1 MDKLTNVRYFCK
13 LKVKLDSS
21 RDEPN
26 LLHERK
32 SGGKGEYRRSGG
44 FFSQEVRFVER
55 IVDVAQYIYDE
66 YKRQSGEVIDEMKL
80 HKLLYFTQRESLAIV
95 NEPMFAEE
103 FEGWKY
109 GPVSEKVR
117 RCYTPDGMYIEDAR
131 EISVEN
137 AYIAKNII
145 LQYGALESWKLS
157 QISHKELSWLNSR
170 KGLPEGANGNVPLA
184 LEDIRK
190 DAEKV
195 RPYDAIWDMYYD
207 EFDELEVS

>member
-1 MDKLTNVRYFCK
+1 M
-13 LKVKLDSS
+13 
-21 RDEPN
+21 
-26 LLHERK
+26 
-32 SGGKGEYRRSGG
+32 
-44 FFSQEVRFVER
+44 ER
-55 IVDVAQYIYDE
+55 IIDVAQYIYDE

-80 HKLLYFTQRESLAIV
+80 HKLLYFAQRESLAIT
-95 NEPMFAEE
+95 NEPMFSEE

-117 RCYTPDGMYIEDAR
+117 RCYTPDGMYIEDGR

-137 AYIAKNII
+137 AYIVKNII

-170 KGLPEGANGNVPLA
+170 KGLSEKANGNTPLL

-195 RPYDAIWDMYYD
+195 RPYDSVWDMYYD
-207 EFDELEVS
+207 EFDELEVVG